1 MNKRKFSRL
10 TNLYQ
15 TIVVIAFISYAY
27 NVQENWRIDVS
38 EEKYTL
44 IGFVIL
50 LLLGGALSA
59 VELKAATGNE
69 KTIAMKAIY
78 WGIALALIFFTW
90 RLVFT
95 WI

>member
-1 MNKRKFSRL
+1 MDKKKFSKI

-15 TIVVIAFISYAY
+15 LVVVAAFIIYAY

-59 VELKAATGNE
+59 VELKASTGNE
-69 KTIAMKAIY
+69 KTISKKAIY
-78 WGIALALIFFTW
+78 WGVAFTLVFFTW
-90 RLVFT
+90 RLALGLF
-95 WI
+95 

>member
-1 MNKRKFSRL
+1 MDKKKFSKI

-15 TIVVIAFISYAY
+15 LFVVAAFIIYAY

-44 IGFVIL
+44 IGFVIF

-59 VELKAATGNE
+59 VELKVSTGNE
-69 KTIAMKAIY
+69 KTISKKAIY
-78 WGIALALIFFTW
+78 WGVAFALVFFAWRLALGLF
-90 RLVFT
+90 
-95 WI
+95 

>member
-1 MNKRKFSRL
+1 MKRKKFSL
-10 TNLYQ
+10 ITNIYQ
-15 TIVVIAFISYAY
+15 TIVVVLFVVYAY

-59 VELKAATGNE
+59 VELKASTGNE
-69 KTIAMKAIY
+69 KTISKKAIY
-78 WGIALALIFFTW
+78 WGVAFALVFFTW
-90 RLVFT
+90 RLALGLF
-95 WI
+95 

>member
-1 MNKRKFSRL
+1 MDKKKFSKI

-15 TIVVIAFISYAY
+15 LVVVAAFIIYAY

-59 VELKAATGNE
+59 VELKASTGNE
-69 KTIAMKAIY
+69 KTISKKAIY
-78 WGIALALIFFTW
+78 WGVAFALVFFTW
-90 RLVFT
+90 RLALGLF
-95 WI
+95 

>member
-1 MNKRKFSRL
+1 MDKKKFSRI

-15 TIVVIAFISYAY
+15 LVVVAAFIIYAY

-59 VELKAATGNE
+59 VELKASTGNE
-69 KTIAMKAIY
+69 KTISKKAIY
-78 WGIALALIFFTW
+78 WGVAFALVFFTW
-90 RLVFT
+90 RLALGLF
-95 WI
+95 